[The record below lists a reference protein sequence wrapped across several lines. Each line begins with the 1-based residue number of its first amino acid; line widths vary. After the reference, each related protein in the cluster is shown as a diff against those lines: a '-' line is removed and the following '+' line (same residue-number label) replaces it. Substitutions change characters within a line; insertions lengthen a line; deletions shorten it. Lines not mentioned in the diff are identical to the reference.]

1 VNRRFVNP
9 IDAAEGDRQMG
20 KGQRVLSGAP
30 QLAEKIPF
38 FQILFARAQEAHR
51 AGQFADARAG
61 YKKVLQKR
69 PNHFEAWHM
78 LGVCEHQGGDDEA
91 AVRALR
97 RALLLDAGAALAH
110 SDLGIAFKALQ
121 RHQEALDCFE
131 RAIALKPDF
140 ADACYNRGNL
150 FSALGRGREAI
161 LSFDQAIAIDPLH
174 VHAWKNRGAE
184 LQRLGRFD
192 EAVLSFDAALAIA
205 PDDAAAWSNRAG
217 VLRLLARFEEA
228 LGSADRALSID
239 PQMPEA
245 WLVRAGV
252 LQTIGRASEA
262 QAACAR
268 ALAHKP
274 DYAKA
279 FTLLGQ
285 CRLDQGDVAGAIA
298 CFDRSLALKPDE
310 EATLSARIF
319 ALDYAG
325 DGDFAAQQAAR
336 GEWWRRIGAG
346 IAAQPPLPHT
356 NDFDPNRRIVLG
368 YVSAEF
374 RHRSAA
380 YVFRPVLQNHDR
392 SRFEVI
398 CYSGAPTE
406 DAVTRSFRDLADRW
420 RDVLQCSDTE
430 LDERIRAD
438 KVDILIDLSGHTE
451 GNRLRVMARKPAP
464 VQVCAWG
471 HGSGTGLPTIDYLFA
486 DPVLVPAA
494 ERALFAEQ
502 IFDLPCALMVEPPP
516 AALRSLEPPARAN
529 GHVTYGVFSR
539 ASRLS
544 DASIGVWAR
553 ILHADSTARLLI
565 KDKLIDD
572 AAIRRGLIEKFAAHG
587 IAPDRIGLLGST
599 SRDDHLAAFRHV
611 DICLDPIPHGGGV
624 SVWESLYMGV
634 PIVTRLG
641 RGIATRTG
649 GAILTAVDMS
659 DWVAADDDH
668 YVDIAL
674 RSAPD
679 RLAAIRHALPDLIAR
694 RCSPAAYTRAV
705 EEAYRTMWSRRCVQQ
720 HNGGN
725 AG

>member
-1 VNRRFVNP
+1 
-9 IDAAEGDRQMG
+9 MS
-20 KGQRVLSGAP
+20 KGQRAFGGAP
-30 QLAEKIPF
+30 QLSEKVPF
-38 FQILFARAQEAHR
+38 VQILFARAQEAHR
-51 AGQFADARAG
+51 AGQLAEARAG

-78 LGVCEHQGGDDEA
+78 LGVCEHQGGDHEA
-91 AVRALR
+91 AVRALK
-97 RALLLDAGAALAH
+97 RALLLDGGSAMAH

-121 RHQEALDCFE
+121 NHDEALDCFE
-131 RAIALKPDF
+131 RAVALKPDF

-150 FSALGRGREAI
+150 LGVLGRGIEAI
-161 LSFDQAIAIDPLH
+161 ENFDQAIAINPRH
-174 VHAWKNRGAE
+174 VHAWKNRGVA
-184 LQRLGRFD
+184 LHGLARYDDAL
-192 EAVLSFDAALAIA
+192 ASFDAALAIA
-205 PDDAAAWSNRAG
+205 PGDAVAWSNRAEM
-217 VLRLLARFEEA
+217 LRLLARFEEA
-228 LGSADRALSID
+228 HASADRALSINA
-239 PQMPEA
+239 MIPEA
-245 WLVRAGV
+245 WLVRAAV
-252 LQTIGRASEA
+252 LQMIGKIGDAR
-262 QAACAR
+262 AACER
-268 ALAHKP
+268 ALALKP

-285 CRLDQGDVAGAIA
+285 CRLDQGDVDAAIA
-298 CFDRSLALKPDE
+298 CFDRALAIKPDDE
-310 EATLSARIF
+310 PTLSARIF
-319 ALDYAG
+319 ALDYAA
-325 DGDFAAQQAAR
+325 DGDLARQQAAR
-336 GEWWRRIGAG
+336 GDWWRRIGAG
-346 IAAQPPLPHT
+346 IAAQPSLPHA
-356 NDFDPNRRIVLG
+356 NDCDPDRRIVLG

-392 SRFEVI
+392 SRFEII
-398 CYSGAPTE
+398 CYSGSPTE
-406 DAVTRSFRDLADRW
+406 DGVTRSFRDLADRW
-420 RDVLQCSDTE
+420 RDVRQCSDTA
-430 LDERIRAD
+430 LDARIRED

-451 GNRLRVMARKPAP
+451 GNRLRVFARKPAP

-502 IFDLPCALMVEPPP
+502 IYDLPCALMVEPPP
-516 AALRSLEPPARAN
+516 AALRAPEPPVKAN
-529 GHVTYGVFSR
+529 GYVTYGVFSR

-553 ILHADSTARLLI
+553 ILRADLTARLLI

-572 AAIRRGLIEKFAAHG
+572 AAIRSGLIEKFAAHG

-599 SRDDHLAAFRHV
+599 SRDEHLAAFRNV
-611 DICLDPIPHGGGV
+611 DIGLDPIPHGGGV

-674 RSAPD
+674 RSAPN
-679 RLAAIRHALPDLIAR
+679 RLAAIRHALPDQIAR
-694 RCSPAAYTRAV
+694 RCSPAAYTSAV
-705 EEAYRTMWSRRCVQQ
+705 EEAYRTMWSRRCAQER
-720 HNGGN
+720 NEGGT
-725 AG
+725 AE